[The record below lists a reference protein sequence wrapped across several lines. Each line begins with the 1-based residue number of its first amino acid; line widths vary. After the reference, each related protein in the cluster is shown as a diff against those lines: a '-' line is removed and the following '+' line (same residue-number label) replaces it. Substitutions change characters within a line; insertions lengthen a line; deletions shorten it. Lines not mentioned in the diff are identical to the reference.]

1 MSKSMKR
8 LTAFVTIIVLVLSMA
23 GCAKPAEAP
32 AAAPS
37 GGTDAN
43 PAEAPKPVEKTK
55 VRVMSWWNFADSKPL
70 QQLKAGFE
78 AKNPDYEL
86 VFEQIPTKYAD
97 KVLAVVAGGGDQV
110 PDVMMLAMDRI
121 PQFAKAGAIQPLDSL
136 MSEDY
141 KKSLYPVVFEAVKF
155 DGKVYAAPRDITS
168 FVMFCNKKL
177 FDEANVPLPQ
187 DGWTWE
193 DFLNTAKKLT
203 KFEGGNAV
211 QWGYYFPKY
220 HDTVFTWLIQN
231 GAAYTTPDGKE
242 GTLSKPEGKAALKFL
257 QDLILKHKVCPTET
271 EAKQFG
277 TDSSAAF
284 IAGKVAMQIG
294 GLSMSVALDN
304 NNIDYVMVPLPK
316 GKKQASTAFV
326 NAWTIPK
333 GAKNPEASWKV
344 IEYFS
349 SKEGQQIVLDTKM
362 GLPASKDVD
371 VSGFLQSRPDNKALV
386 DALAYSIP
394 FQTFENSAKYYDLVK
409 NNLDLVWLG
418 EKSVDAATEEIDK
431 NAKAVLAGQ

>member
-1 MSKSMKR
+1 MSKSTRK
-8 LTAFVTIIVLVLSMA
+8 LTAVAIILVLVFAMA
-23 GCAKPAEAP
+23 GCSKAAEAP
-32 AAAPS
+32 AAETAAKP
-37 GGTDAN
+37 T
-43 PAEAPKPVEKTK
+43 EAPVEKTK
-55 VRVMSWWNFADSKPL
+55 VRVTSWWNYTDSKPL

-78 AKNPDYEL
+78 AKNADYEL
-86 VFEQIPTKYAD
+86 VFEQIPTQYAD

-121 PQFAKAGAIQPLDSL
+121 PQFAKAGAIQPLDGL
-136 MSEDY
+136 MNEEY
-141 KKSLYPVVFEAVKF
+141 KNSLYPVVFDAVKF

-177 FDEANVPLPQ
+177 FDEAKVAIPEE
-187 DGWTWE
+187 GWTWE
-193 DFLNTAKKLT
+193 DFLSISKKLT
-203 KFEGGNAV
+203 KVEGGNAV

-257 QDLILKHKVCPTET
+257 QDLVLKHKVCPTET

-284 IAGKVAMQIG
+284 IAGKVAMQ
-294 GLSMSVALDN
+294 MSVALDKN
-304 NNIDYVMVPLPK
+304 NVDYMMVPLPK
-316 GKKQASTAFV
+316 GAKQASTAFV
-326 NAWTIPK
+326 NAWTMPK
-333 GAKNPEASWKV
+333 GAKNAEAAWKV

-371 VSGFLQSRPDNKALV
+371 VKGFLQQRPDNKSLT

-418 EKSVDAATEEIDK
+418 EKSVDAAADEIDK
-431 NAKAVLAGQ
+431 NAKDVLSGK